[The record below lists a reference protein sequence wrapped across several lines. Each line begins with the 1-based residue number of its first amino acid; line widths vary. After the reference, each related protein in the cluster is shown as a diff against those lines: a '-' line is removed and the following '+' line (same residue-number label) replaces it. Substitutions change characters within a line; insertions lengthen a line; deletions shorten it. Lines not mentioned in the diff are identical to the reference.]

1 MRCISI
7 CPKKSI
13 QTAHSFIIPLLY
25 LLSLIPITAA
35 ALNIFNIKT
44 GDGILTELIASF
56 INWGISVLI
65 TIAAYRIFSYL
76 LKIKFINRF
85 FEYTSL
91 TRYWRRYRAPN
102 TNLTKLKS

>member
-7 CPKKSI
+7 CPGKSI

-35 ALNIFNIKT
+35 VLNVFNIYA
-44 GDGILTELIASF
+44 GVGILAELIASVV
-56 INWGISVLI
+56 NWGITVLLV
-65 TIAAYRIFSYL
+65 IAAYRIFSLL
-76 LKIKFINRF
+76 LKIKFINRI

-91 TRYWRRYRAPN
+91 TRYWRRYRAPGIN
-102 TNLTKLKS
+102 IKNLLK